1 MFTTGPGREHPRP
14 CAGGR
19 WEEGSPPQP
28 LMLCVCGGW
37 GWGLA
42 GALTPPAPRLPPQAR
57 PLWVRKGEAVS
68 PQEDATPQRK
78 LWGLVGGFVS
88 LWVCVCVSLCIFVY
102 LYVSV
107 YVCVVVSICMSACL
121 FLCMSVYMCGGYVC
135 VCVYILC
142 VCVCGTCV
150 CICVSVHTYLY
161 ICLGLYLCVYVSIY
175 IFVCLST
182 CMCVWVFVYVC
193 GCASVAVFPC
203 VCTYVSGCVSM
214 EWGWVDGPWV
224 VEWDHTASRSVCQKP
239 EGPPREQGTR
249 CDRVSVSDRSLLIE
263 RSGTPT
269 QQARLCLLLT
279 PPSTVIIKHPS
290 CRTFWL
296 LVLFWK

>member
-1 MFTTGPGREHPRP
+1 M
-14 CAGGR
+14 
-19 WEEGSPPQP
+19 
-28 LMLCVCGGW
+28 CVC
-37 GWGLA
+37 L
-42 GALTPPAPRLPPQAR
+42 
-57 PLWVRKGEAVS
+57 
-68 PQEDATPQRK
+68 
-78 LWGLVGGFVS
+78 
-88 LWVCVCVSLCIFVY
+88 Y
-102 LYVSV
+102 LK
-107 YVCVVVSICMSACL
+107 
-121 FLCMSVYMCGGYVC
+121 
-135 VCVYILC
+135 C